1 MQDKA
6 ANLQHEITKLAGL
19 LGATPISVNEQL
31 IDNNLNIS
39 IDQDGHYHWSFWE
52 RGKPNFDDVTDNAE
66 DILYWFAESTL
77 FDRASRYAAAHR
89 SPDQDSRVLLFAKE
103 YDLLSELDPAWARRM
118 VRETADKLRRAGL
131 ANDVRLLPDIPERG
145 PAPNP
150 G

>member
-6 ANLQHEITKLAGL
+6 ANLQHEIDNLAGL
-19 LGATPISVNEQL
+19 LGATPIRVNEQL

-39 IDQDGHYHWSFWE
+39 IDQDGNYHWSFWE
-52 RGKPNFDDVTDNAE
+52 RGKPNFDDVTDNVD
-66 DILYWFAESTL
+66 DILYWFAKSIA

-89 SPDQDSRVLLFAKE
+89 VRDQDSRVLLFAKE
-103 YDLLSELDPAWARRM
+103 FDLLSELNPAWARRM

-145 PAPNP
+145 PVPNP